1 MLKDQYRQRI
11 CSRLGIEDKTE
22 TDVLRAWLMEMNILR
37 NRCAHHTRIWNQ
49 QSSKVLKVTSHES
62 FEDIK
67 ENGNTLSR
75 LYGVIRVM
83 WFLIEQIGP
92 SSCWFDDVNNLIEQ

>member
-1 MLKDQYRQRI
+1 
-11 CSRLGIEDKTE
+11 LGIEDKTE

-49 QSSKVLKVTSHES
+49 QSSKVLKVTSHKS

-67 ENGNTLSR
+67 ENSNTLSR
-75 LYGVIRVM
+75 LYGVIRAM
-83 WFLIEQIGP
+83 WFF
-92 SSCWFDDVNNLIEQ
+92 SSTNWPKFLLVWWCQRSYRGAPTSTRVFSFFTG

>member
-1 MLKDQYRQRI
+1 MSKYYGMLKDQYRQRI

-92 SSCWFDDVNNLIEQ
+92 SFLLV